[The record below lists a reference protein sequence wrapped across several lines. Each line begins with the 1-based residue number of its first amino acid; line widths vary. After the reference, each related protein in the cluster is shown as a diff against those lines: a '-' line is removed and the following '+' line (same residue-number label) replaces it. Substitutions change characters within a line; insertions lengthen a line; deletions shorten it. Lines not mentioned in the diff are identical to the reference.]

1 MLERGNTN
9 TRKRFLMHQLLVL
22 AELSSQCNLYYF
34 RQKMIGIIY
43 ESFKEYLKKSSTS
56 QHDCNADIIARN
68 RSEFDPSVI
77 CGENS
82 FLPTI
87 NSLQDKLDLN
97 LLFQSLDSKK

>member
-9 TRKRFLMHQLLVL
+9 TRKRFSMHHLLIL
-22 AELSSQCNLYYF
+22 ADFPSQCSLHYF

-43 ESFKEYLKKSSTS
+43 ESFKEYLKKSSTN
-56 QHDCNADIIARN
+56 QYHCNADIIARN